1 MVATMALIPC
11 DESTE
16 MGINCTSSNL
26 ISSMMAIYAK
36 EKKEDLKQLLFVIH
50 RLVFSRP
57 FQPNQITHQVPEHL
71 LELRVRMIG
80 ARSNV
85 VSSKPETNTLVKVF
99 ENFVKTYSIQFHK
112 VQ

>member
-36 EKKEDLKQLLFVIH
+36 EKKEDLEQLLFVIQTG
-50 RLVFSRP
+50 
-57 FQPNQITHQVPEHL
+57 FQQTFPAQPDYSPSAGTSAGAESKDDWSEKQCSELQAGNQHACQ
-71 LELRVRMIG
+71 
-80 ARSNV
+80 S
-85 VSSKPETNTLVKVF
+85 F
-99 ENFVKTYSIQFHK
+99 
-112 VQ
+112 